1 MYGSGRRRP
10 AETESRWR
18 RIIGELDR
26 SGLSLRGFAAGRGLN
41 PNTVTFW
48 RYELRRRDG
57 AGHAAAARA
66 VATPDEVSPA
76 PTFLPVAVS
85 GQVPAA
91 EERTVAGTIEIM
103 LMSGHIVRVTGVVDG
118 DRLREVLSLLDPAC

>member
-26 SGLSLRGFAAGRGLN
+26 SGQSLRRFAAGRGLN

-57 AGHAAAARA
+57 AGHPAAAR
-66 VATPDEVSPA
+66 VVGKPDEVSPA
-76 PTFLPVAVS
+76 PAFLPVTVS
-85 GQVPAA
+85 AAVPAA

-103 LMSGHIVRVTGVVDG
+103 LMSGHIVRVSGEVDG
-118 DRLREVLSLLDPAC
+118 HRLRQVLSLLDPVC